1 MRCLLLVLV
10 AAAAEAASLAPPAP
24 LPCHHGG
31 PCPPLPPQL
40 VPKLH
45 NSPACLTN
53 DGPHDMGATMTLPH
67 PDGGVIHHVFQFCIP
82 CKRTSPESTCWFGKL
97 NPNSPNGSWSVNNV
111 GSAWQHATSRD
122 MVHWHNHGNQMGVY
136 SGFLLRNDDGSV
148 CAGQR
153 CGNVWCPGHPS
164 CGDPRQTG
172 CPGLIINGTGS
183 MNGTSPE
190 MVPIFIS

>member
-1 MRCLLLVLV
+1 
-10 AAAAEAASLAPPAP
+10 
-24 LPCHHGG
+24 
-31 PCPPLPPQL
+31 
-40 VPKLH
+40 
-45 NSPACLTN
+45 
-53 DGPHDMGATMTLPH
+53 MTLPH

-82 CKRTSPESTCWFGKL
+82 CTRTSPESSCWFGKL

-122 MVHWHNHGNQMGVY
+122 MVHWQNHGNQMGVY

-148 CAGQR
+148 CAGQG

-190 MVPIFIS
+190 MVPIFITCATNSSLSKWAGHHYPFNPREYRGMAFDPMAWKDADGQVYIAVVNDPATT